1 MGFRHIAAYRGRID
15 HESIAMKLTLLTT
28 GGTIDKTY
36 NEHKGLLDNFVTVLD
51 RILMGLRLPD
61 VQIQHIQVMNKD
73 SLFMDDSDREQILS
87 STRQAQELSDAI
99 LITHGTDTL
108 EKTGDYLYRHL
119 KVCKVPIV
127 LTGAMRPYEFRD
139 TDAVQNVTESLLA
152 TRILAPGIY
161 VVMHNRVLQF
171 PGVFKNKEKLVFEKI

>member
-1 MGFRHIAAYRGRID
+1 
-15 HESIAMKLTLLTT
+15 MKLTLLTT

-51 RILMGLRLPD
+51 RILSGLRLPD
-61 VQIQHIQVMNKD
+61 VEIHHFEVMNKD
-73 SLFMDDSDREQILS
+73 SLFMKETDRQRILEAVIEAQQTSDG
-87 STRQAQELSDAI
+87 I

-108 EKTGDYLYRHL
+108 EHTGEFLFSHL
-119 KVCKVPIV
+119 ATPSVPVV

-139 TDAVQNVTESLLA
+139 TDAVQNVTEALLA
-152 TRILAPGIY
+152 VRLLPAGYY

-171 PGVFKNKEKLVFEKI
+171 PGVVKNRQNLVFEKIKN